1 MNSIGNAFERRG
13 ASAALHGRRMS
24 SFHLQFTLVPVVLAD
39 SSSYVKNPIVM
50 IYKYIYIYIFIFLQ
64 KLFSVGGF
72 TVNDSRDPDRNGS
85 TLVPVVAADLL
96 SPMSILFATPDL
108 AFEQ

>member
-1 MNSIGNAFERRG
+1 MLSEGLRRRRVEMYRIFLASLAFSRIECI
-13 ASAALHGRRMS
+13 A
-24 SFHLQFTLVPVVLAD
+24 LQF
-39 SSSYVKNPIVM
+39 PI
-50 IYKYIYIYIFIFLQ
+50 YIYIYIFIFLQ